1 MNISIKSTNI
11 ELTPAL
17 RDYTEKRMR
26 SIAKFT
32 SGEPTV
38 NVEIGKTT
46 AHHRQGDVF
55 LAEVIVVT
63 PLGKQFMASSEKS
76 DLYEA
81 IDDMRSE
88 IVRELSSDKDKR
100 VSLLRR
106 GAKKVKWMLRG
117 FKD

>member
-26 SIAKFT
+26 SITKFT
-32 SGEPTV
+32 KGEPTV
-38 NVEIGKTT
+38 SVEIGKTT
-46 AHHRQGDVF
+46 AHHKQGDVF
-55 LAEVIVVT
+55 IAEVIVVT

-81 IDDMRSE
+81 IDDVRNE
-88 IVRELSSDKDKR
+88 IARELSSDKDKR
-100 VSLLRR
+100 VTLFRR

-117 FKD
+117 FRD